1 MSGTFTAS
9 PRTQDFVE
17 RKPGS
22 IVERANCMLIMAHG
36 EDLDLEA
43 AEAAAPYHALQGDLR
58 EHDEASGRRCSQAC
72 LLWTLGLLGL
82 TMFLSTFAFFSTTT
96 RPAATPTLGG
106 RYYHDHDAFSVS
118 IAGYEGI
125 DPGSAGAAVSPAFR
139 VTLGTANGACVDR
152 AAVTVLYSGVALGWA
167 HAEPRDCAAGRRE
180 RDVEVVARGQGVG
193 LSERLRG
200 RMASEWRSSGAL
212 VLDIDV
218 KAFDEVTSPAYAA
231 RHVPDRLIIC
241 KVTLDEQ
248 GSDSSA
254 CPCSNRIMALI
265 TFVHRSSCPL
275 RTTTMITM
283 NKQINVLDLLFAITN
298 VRVPIKSQVWYAT
311 SSIDFDLYLPAS
323 PVRRGLIYLPPMGAG
338 LVEDEDRRRDCL
350 DGHPHIQCAVTVI
363 LMAICLALPV
373 YGCWASVYG
382 YKTPDFWVKVPGIE
396 GLERGPS
403 ALAAPVFNVTLRVDN
418 EATRRPFCT
427 SRASAAVSYAGVQL
441 GHVDLPGGFC
451 VPGQVVSSVPIVA
464 TSDGL
469 GIPSELYERMESQRR
484 WHERVSLEVQVRL
497 DDCCGQLPVM
507 LWRTAVVHGQPQGPF
522 LCKVSPML
530 KDGEPRP
537 PRLYY

>member
-1 MSGTFTAS
+1 MSGYLHGFTQNS
-9 PRTQDFVE
+9 GLWLVKRHGTRNSGRLVE

-36 EDLDLEA
+36 EDLDLQA

-254 CPCSNRIMALI
+254 CPC
-265 TFVHRSSCPL
+265 
-275 RTTTMITM
+275 
-283 NKQINVLDLLFAITN
+283 
-298 VRVPIKSQVWYAT
+298 QVWYAT

-484 WHERVSLEVQVRL
+484 RHERVSLEVQVRL